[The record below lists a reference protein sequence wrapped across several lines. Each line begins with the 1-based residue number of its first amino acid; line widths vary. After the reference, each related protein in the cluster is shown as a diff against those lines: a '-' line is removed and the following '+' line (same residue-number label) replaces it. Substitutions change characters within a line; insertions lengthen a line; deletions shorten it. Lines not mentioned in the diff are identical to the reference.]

1 MVEVEWP
8 KKKKTIIIIIMTI
21 IIIKYSF
28 SMDVIIDFLEE
39 SCKNFDQGPIKPNCF
54 SYWQL
59 AFLSANFK
67 ACEHSINV
75 LFGAVHMR

>member
-1 MVEVEWP
+1 
-8 KKKKTIIIIIMTI
+8 MTI

>member
-1 MVEVEWP
+1 
-8 KKKKTIIIIIMTI
+8 
-21 IIIKYSF
+21 
-28 SMDVIIDFLEE
+28 MDVIIDFLEE